1 MAQPHTR
8 SPVVGGKPDWR
19 IAAGTGHLE
28 PDRYPPANGPQCEGN
43 CRMYACQSE
52 RYGATG
58 FISAGS
64 LARAT
69 RASAG
74 EQSPPFPI
82 SLANLSIRASIKSRS
97 SASYIWSKGTVK
109 LSRICPFC
117 GRILLDQ
124 RLRIND
130 LAVAAGGENAAKL
143 LNLTVP
149 YYPWELQ
156 GAISSFV
163 EHYNHRRYHESLN
176 NVTPAD
182 VFFGR
187 QQEILSRRE
196 RIKQRTLAHRRI
208 ANLRTGVL

>member
-1 MAQPHTR
+1 M
-8 SPVVGGKPDWR
+8 
-19 IAAGTGHLE
+19 
-28 PDRYPPANGPQCEGN
+28 
-43 CRMYACQSE
+43 
-52 RYGATG
+52 
-58 FISAGS
+58 
-64 LARAT
+64 
-69 RASAG
+69 
-74 EQSPPFPI
+74 
-82 SLANLSIRASIKSRS
+82 
-97 SASYIWSKGTVK
+97 
-109 LSRICPFC
+109 
-117 GRILLDQ
+117 
-124 RLRIND
+124 
-130 LAVAAGGENAAKL
+130 AAGGENAAKL
-143 LNLTVP
+143 LNLTAP

>member
-1 MAQPHTR
+1 MGYLTKR
-8 SPVVGGKPDWR
+8 EKSYFKS
-19 IAAGTGHLE
+19 
-28 PDRYPPANGPQCEGN
+28 YPN
-43 CRMYACQSE
+43 
-52 RYGATG
+52 
-58 FISAGS
+58 
-64 LARAT
+64 
-69 RASAG
+69 
-74 EQSPPFPI
+74 
-82 SLANLSIRASIKSRS
+82 
-97 SASYIWSKGTVK
+97 GTVK